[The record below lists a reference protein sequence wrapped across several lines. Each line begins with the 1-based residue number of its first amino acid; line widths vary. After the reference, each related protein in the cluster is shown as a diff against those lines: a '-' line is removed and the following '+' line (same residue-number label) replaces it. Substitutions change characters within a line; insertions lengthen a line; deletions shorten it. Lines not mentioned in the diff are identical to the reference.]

1 MLFYVWWSFTPQ
13 KVTPRSHCCALPS
26 SLTWGSLPLSAL
38 VSVNSGIKCLLT
50 AWLPV
55 LVCTC
60 WVLDY
65 FSGRKRGPLRH
76 QQRLFAQRLVPRVRV
91 SVEGS
96 TSHPFLWSLRAG
108 LLVQWEWQRL
118 SAIPSKSGIISPL
131 RLIWCDSVKIARV
144 TKVLPKPHC
153 VPLVLV
159 IETSQPGTLLPVMVI
174 IFSCSAASSGG
185 LVPHL
190 LLWNCPMSGDLTASA
205 VWPVCP
211 PSFGVR
217 CCQQIKASDWFASL
231 SRCYVPCRALCQP
244 RGAAVC

>member
-1 MLFYVWWSFTPQ
+1 MYDGVLHHRKWRHGVTAVRFPSLLPGAHCRCQRWSVWTLELSVYWLRGCQSWSVLVGCLIILVAEKEVLFT
-13 KVTPRSHCCALPS
+13 TS
-26 SLTWGSLPLSAL
+26 SA
-38 VSVNSGIKCLLT
+38 CLLKD
-50 AWLPV
+50 LCLECV
-55 LVCTC
+55 LVLK
-60 WVLDY
+60 VL
-65 FSGRKRGPLRH
+65 
-76 QQRLFAQRLVPRVRV
+76 
-91 SVEGS
+91 
-96 TSHPFLWSLRAG
+96 HPILSSEAYVQGW

-118 SAIPSKSGIISPL
+118 SAVPSKSGIISPL

-205 VWPVCP
+205 VWPVCL

-231 SRCYVPCRALCQP
+231 LRCYVPCRALCQP